1 MPHIATVAACSLNQ
15 WALDFEGNL
24 ARIKQSILLA
34 KQQGARVRV
43 GPELEVC
50 GYGCADHFLEA
61 DTFQHS
67 WAAIAE
73 LLLDPALHDIIID
86 TGMYVSCAGVDA
98 LPN

>member
-24 ARIKQSILLA
+24 DRIKKSTRMA
-34 KQQGARVRV
+34 KEMGARLRV

-61 DTFQHS
+61 DTYQQS
-67 WAAIAE
+67 WAVIAE
-73 LLLDPALHDIIID
+73 LLRDPSLHDIIIE
-86 TGMYVSCAGVDA
+86 TGMY
-98 LPN
+98 